1 MRRRSLAL
9 TLVAFTGAFWVL
21 MSTPV
26 SAHAVLLRTDPPDV
40 CGALQTRQYS
50 ERDPRCGAGIIL
62 TAAPTIVR
70 LRFSTA
76 AQPVGAGGGIRVTA
90 PSGQSVTT
98 SPVQIAGDELS
109 VPVAGDETGTY
120 IVRWEVISDDTHPER
135 GQFAFSVGQP
145 SENVAIPTNTAS
157 EILPLGLAMQVVA
170 RWLHFV
176 GYALGFGPLAFGLFV
191 APARIF
197 TDGAPA
203 ARQVRT
209 LVQAGIVLLLLAE
222 PLALVGQVV
231 SLGAG
236 STIDVRLVGD
246 VLASNF
252 GRVLAQ
258 RLGAAALLWTLLGVL
273 GETTRRGTVARVAL
287 ALGVALALAD
297 GEASHAATGGMG
309 WLGYAANAVH
319 VGAMGLWLGGLV
331 TLVVLWSALG
341 DANAREA
348 AMRRFGRLAAVAL
361 ALLIVS
367 GTVLAAR
374 NLPQPATL
382 FTSTYGRALI
392 AKLMVLLDV
401 LFLAAVSTRL
411 GGRATS
417 RWWML
422 EGATMGVVLVFA
434 AVLVS
439 IPPP

>member
-1 MRRRSLAL
+1 MVF
-9 TLVAFTGAFWVL
+9 VAFIGAFRVEVPI
-21 MSTPV
+21 PV
-26 SAHAVLLRTDPPDV
+26 SAHAVLLRTDPPDI

-50 ERDPRCGAGIIL
+50 ERDSHCGAGVIL
-62 TAAPTIVR
+62 AAAPATVR

-76 AQPVGAGGGIRVTA
+76 AQPVGVSGGIRVTA

-98 SPVQIAGDELS
+98 GPVQIAGGELS
-109 VPVAGDETGTY
+109 VPISGDETGTY
-120 IVRWEVISDDTHPER
+120 TVRWEVISDDTHPER

-145 SENVAIPTNTAS
+145 SDSMAIPTNTAS
-157 EILPLGLAMQVVA
+157 GIPLLGLTMQVA
-170 RWLHFV
+170 AHWLHFV

-191 APARIF
+191 APVTSVRIF
-197 TDGAPA
+197 ADGDPA
-203 ARQVRT
+203 AWRVRKLIQV
-209 LVQAGIVLLLLAE
+209 GIVLLLLAE

-236 STIDVRLVGD
+236 GTIDVRLVGD

-273 GETTRRGTVARVAL
+273 DETARRGVVARVAL
-287 ALGVALALAD
+287 ALGVALAVAD
-297 GEASHAATGGMG
+297 GEASHAGNGGMA
-309 WLGYAANAVH
+309 WLGFVANAVH

-331 TLVVLWSALG
+331 TLVALWGALG
-341 DANAREA
+341 GMSAREA
-348 AMRRFGRLAAVAL
+348 AVRRFGRLAAVAL
-361 ALLIVS
+361 ILLVVS
-367 GTVLAAR
+367 GTMLAAR
-374 NLPQPATL
+374 NLPQLADL

-401 LFLAAVSTRL
+401 LLLAVAATGL
-411 GGRATS
+411 GGRDTY

-422 EGATMGVVLVFA
+422 EGAAIGGVLVFA

-439 IPPP
+439 ISPP

>member
-1 MRRRSLAL
+1 MAAL
-9 TLVAFTGAFWVL
+9 VGAFSVL
-21 MSTPV
+21 MPLPV

-50 ERDPRCGAGIIL
+50 ERDPRCGAGAIL
-62 TAAPTIVR
+62 PSAPTVVR

-76 AQPVGAGGGIRVTA
+76 AQPVGVGGGLRVTA

-98 SPVQIAGDELS
+98 GLVQIAGAELS
-109 VPVAGDETGTY
+109 VPIASDETGTY
-120 IVRWEVISDDTHPER
+120 TVYWEVISDDTHPER

-145 SENVAIPTNTAS
+145 SDNVAIPTSTAS
-157 EILPLGLAMQVVA
+157 GIPPLGLTMQVIG

-176 GYALGFGPLAFGLFV
+176 GYALGFGPLAFGIFV
-191 APARIF
+191 VPAEVF
-197 TDGAPA
+197 TSQNAA
-203 ARQVRT
+203 ARRVRT
-209 LVQAGIVLLLLAE
+209 LVQISIVLLLLAE
-222 PLALVGQVV
+222 PLALAGQVI

-236 STIDVRLVGD
+236 GTVDVRLVGD

-273 GETTRRGTVARVAL
+273 GETARRGTVTRVAL
-287 ALGVALALAD
+287 ALGVALAVAD
-297 GEASHAATGGMG
+297 GEASHAGSGGAR
-309 WLGYAANAVH
+309 WLGYVANAVH
-319 VGAMGLWLGGLV
+319 IGAMGLWLGGLI
-331 TLVVLWSALG
+331 TLVVLWRALG
-341 DANAREA
+341 TMNAREA
-348 AMRRFGRLAAVAL
+348 AVRRFGRLATVAL
-361 ALLIVS
+361 ALLVVS

-374 NLPQPATL
+374 NLPQPAAL

-401 LFLAAVSTRL
+401 LFLAVAGTRL
-411 GGRATS
+411 GGRNS
-417 RWWML
+417 HRWWML
-422 EGATMGVVLVFA
+422 EGAAMGGVLLFA